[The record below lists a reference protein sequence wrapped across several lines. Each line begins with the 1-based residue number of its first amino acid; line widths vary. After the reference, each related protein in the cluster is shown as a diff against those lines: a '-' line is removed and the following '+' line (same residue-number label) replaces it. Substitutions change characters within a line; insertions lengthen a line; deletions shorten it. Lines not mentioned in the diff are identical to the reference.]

1 MILRASLTENGKIN
15 DFQMKTIDF
24 KTCYFFMFNFCFPSG
39 EPTIRVMQIEKKNIS
54 IFVEE
59 MFIAKETCLIET
71 ISLFDIVS
79 ILFTKEL

>member
-1 MILRASLTENGKIN
+1 ML
-15 DFQMKTIDF
+15 
-24 KTCYFFMFNFCFPSG
+24 FFHVQFLFPSG

-79 ILFTKEL
+79 ILFTKELWGYLCWKDFWKIYREM

>member
-1 MILRASLTENGKIN
+1 
-15 DFQMKTIDF
+15 
-24 KTCYFFMFNFCFPSG
+24 MFNFCFPSG